1 MESSEIIDAL
11 KWVVPTLIALGS
23 LIYAIK
29 QRNIVK
35 KEISKKRYLENA
47 LSNLKEAIGYLEWI
61 KMPNL
66 STDSDLKEE
75 VGEDNSNNL
84 NVLISEILKASFEL
98 KKTKFKLTV
107 SYELTNFGKNGK
119 FYSEK
124 DVRKIR
130 DFSELSHEYL
140 IDLIKSGG
148 MFRIETDTDIPD
160 YQREI
165 VNEIEFNDFTY
176 TLEFIRRAINKLSK
190 YEEVYDSISPDSVK
204 KAERLVEEISS
215 EILQVISTPKE
226 ISVDLSKFSKTNEI
240 ARYLFE
246 NSLNYSPIAHKI
258 SEGVSSLVSNL
269 TEVRR
274 ELFLKIS

>member
-47 LSNLKEAIGYLEWI
+47 LSNLKEAIGYLERI

-107 SYELTNFGKNGK
+107 SYELTDYGKNAK
-119 FYSEK
+119 LYSEK

-130 DFSELSHEYL
+130 DFGELSHEYL

-148 MFRIETDTDIPD
+148 MFYIETDTDIPD

-165 VNEIEFNDFTY
+165 VNEIDFNDFKFS
-176 TLEFIRRAINKLSK
+176 LEFIWKAINILSK
-190 YEEVYDSISPDSVK
+190 YEEVYNSISPDSVK
-204 KAERLVEEISS
+204 NAKRLVEEISS

-226 ISVDLSKFSKTNEI
+226 ISVDLSKFSKTKEI

-274 ELFLKIS
+274 QLFLKIS